1 MAGEVTQC
9 LRILAVQRTQIQ
21 FLSTQYRSGSLQ
33 PSVTPA
39 PRDPGLTC
47 SHVLQT
53 HMQARKKQIRKL
65 INKLKR
71 VLGAE
76 KVAQ

>member
-1 MAGEVTQC
+1 MLENARCSEDPDSVPEHP
-9 LRILAVQRTQIQ
+9 
-21 FLSTQYRSGSLQ
+21 YRSGSSQ
-33 PSVTPA
+33 PSITPA

-53 HMQARKKQIRKL
+53 HMQARKEQISKL

-76 KVAQ
+76 KVVQ